1 MYDYNFLQQFIRLI
15 NYSRRIRFTCN
26 SRYDLKK
33 NNGTSKRISFYIDEA
48 YNSFE
53 QLFICLP
60 IRDNE
65 KEINVV
71 RYTFVQ

>member
-1 MYDYNFLQQFIRLI
+1 MQLKIR
-15 NYSRRIRFTCN
+15 SE
-26 SRYDLKK
+26 K

-53 QLFICLP
+53 QLFIYLP